1 MPAPF
6 ATEYF
11 DRIHRMISALDET
24 NFRITQNIREYGPR
38 NLQRVARKARI
49 PYPTVH
55 ARVSK
60 LEKQGI
66 LRTWASP
73 SYSKIG
79 LIRAIVLLTPIPGKD
94 LVAGEALE
102 IPGYWLRIMRCMG
115 ECNGYY
121 SIHAIPEANRSD
133 FQQYLDHLVASN
145 VARDYRIY
153 WLDDQQT
160 SIPNFEYYDTSKE
173 KWRFEWE
180 TWLRQL
186 SGNKLSKPLTT
197 SRQKPSKPA
206 FDKKDLVI
214 LKELIKNARVTL
226 ADLARMLGTTVP
238 GAKYRFDK
246 IKEKGLIH
254 EFVVEFLPY
263 SPEISDLYEVRL
275 DFKNEES
282 LTSKTSAF
290 LALPFTLHQS
300 RIRGMNSLAA
310 RVYLPRGE
318 MSNLNTLLSGLARK
332 GILTNFACLLLDPSS
347 IKAQTFSY
355 EYYDDEHG
363 WHYDNNDYISRLQN
377 LLNAFE
383 GNEVQ
388 QSVFKPMSI
397 ATTA

>member
-1 MPAPF
+1 
-6 ATEYF
+6 
-11 DRIHRMISALDET
+11 MISALDEI
-24 NFRITQNIREYGPR
+24 NFRIIQRIREYGPR
-38 NLQRVARKARI
+38 NLQRIARKAKI

-55 ARVSK
+55 ARVTK
-60 LEKQGI
+60 LEKEGI

-94 LVAGEALE
+94 LLAGEALK

-145 VARDYRIY
+145 VAKDYRVY
-153 WLDDQQT
+153 WLEDQHT
-160 SIPNFEYYDTSKE
+160 SIPNFEYYDTSKG
-173 KWRFEWE
+173 KWRFAWE
-180 TWLRQL
+180 AWLRHL
-186 SGNKLSKPLTT
+186 SDHKQSKPVKPGLQVLSKP
-197 SRQKPSKPA
+197 R
-206 FDKKDLVI
+206 FDKKDLII
-214 LKELIKNARVTL
+214 LKELMKNARVTL

-246 IKEKGLIH
+246 IRERALIH

-263 SPEISDLYEVRL
+263 SPEISDLYEIRL
-275 DFKNEES
+275 DFKDES
-282 LTSKTSAF
+282 SLLSKKSGF

-300 RIRGMNSLAA
+300 RIRGMNSVAA

-318 MSNLNTLLSGLARK
+318 MSNLNTLLSRLVRS
-332 GILTNFACLLLDPSS
+332 GILTNFAYLWLDPFS
-347 IKAQTFSY
+347 IKTQTFSY
-355 EYYDDEHG
+355 EYYDDEQG
-363 WHYDNNDYISRLQN
+363 WHYDNIGCFSRLQN
-377 LLNAFE
+377 LLTLFE
-383 GNEVQ
+383 GNELQ
-388 QSVFKPMSI
+388 QALFKPMSI